1 MNMKRRPTV
10 VLAPHFRTLTE
21 IFSRDDLDR
30 LHGFSNVV
38 WGKDDPLPER
48 ELESLL
54 PEMWAYIG
62 TRHQL
67 GLERLDKAPKLRA
80 IIEVGGAFGDGIDY
94 ESCFARGIR
103 VLSCAPAFGPQV
115 AEMALAMALA
125 GARGLVAE
133 HEAFRQGAEGWQRDR
148 KDWDFTLY
156 GANVG
161 FVGCGSLARN
171 LLPLLSPFRC
181 QIRAYDPWLP
191 TTLVQ
196 SLGCEPAPLE
206 EVLAKSRVIFVLAV
220 PTPENRGLL
229 DRDKLALIPTD
240 ALLVLIS
247 RSHLVDFDELT
258 DALEKGR
265 FQAAIDVFPQEPLP
279 KDHPIRK
286 APNVILSA
294 HRAASIHKERRAIGR
309 MVVDDLEL
317 MANGLPPTQLQVAQ
331 PELILKR
338 LGSK

>member
-1 MNMKRRPTV
+1 
-10 VLAPHFRTLTE
+10 
-21 IFSRDDLDR
+21 
-30 LHGFSNVV
+30 
-38 WGKDDPLPER
+38 
-48 ELESLL
+48 
-54 PEMWAYIG
+54 
-62 TRHQL
+62 
-67 GLERLDKAPKLRA
+67 
-80 IIEVGGAFGDGIDY
+80 
-94 ESCFARGIR
+94 
-103 VLSCAPAFGPQV
+103 
-115 AEMALAMALA
+115 MALA

-338 LGSK
+338 LGSKEAS